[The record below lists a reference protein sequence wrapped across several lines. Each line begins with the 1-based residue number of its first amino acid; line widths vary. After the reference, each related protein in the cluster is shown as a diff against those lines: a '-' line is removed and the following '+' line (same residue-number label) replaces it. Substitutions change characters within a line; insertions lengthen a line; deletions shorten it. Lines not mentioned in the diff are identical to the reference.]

1 MACLGVLWLGRHTG
15 LFYGMVFAL
24 GIGLAQ
30 LRILLNTL
38 FMKKADSAYLGRSLS
53 LLMAVSIGFQAL
65 LSYGVGGWMDKHGA
79 ASGFVWLLGLNVIG
93 LILLGLAR
101 SPNNAGEKTSAAK

>member
-1 MACLGVLWLGRHTG
+1 
-15 LFYGMVFAL
+15 
-24 GIGLAQ
+24 
-30 LRILLNTL
+30 
-38 FMKKADSAYLGRSLS
+38 
-53 LLMAVSIGFQAL
+53 
-65 LSYGVGGWMDKHGA
+65 MDKYGA

>member
-1 MACLGVLWLGRHTG
+1 
-15 LFYGMVFAL
+15 MVFAL
-24 GIGLAQ
+24 CCGLAQ

-65 LSYGVGGWMDKHGA
+65 LSYGVGGWMDKYGA
-79 ASGFVWLLGLNVIG
+79 ASGFVWLLSLNGIG